1 MPRPCRC
8 SRPGWMG
15 PWAAWSS
22 IYSVRRLV
30 APPVAAGGL
39 EILEV
44 PSNRSTV
51 IHVSFC
57 GLTTPEGW
65 LCPSCRPGP
74 VLASCWGGVL
84 VLPAGWPLGRRCRGL
99 RGVCPPLR
107 GSPRHPA

>member
-22 IYSVRRLV
+22 IYSVRRSV

-57 GLTTPEGW
+57 GLIQSE
-65 LCPSCRPGP
+65 
-74 VLASCWGGVL
+74 
-84 VLPAGWPLGRRCRGL
+84 
-99 RGVCPPLR
+99 PLR
-107 GSPRHPA
+107 AGCAPAAGPAPFSPAAGAVS

>member
-22 IYSVRRLV
+22 IYSVRRSV

-44 PSNRSTV
+44 PSKTSTEC
-51 IHVSFC
+51 IILLLC
-57 GLTTPEGW
+57 QGW